1 MITAGSFVRA
11 LREENAEQHTRD
23 ARNPRKVGASS
34 CFSSLVRK
42 SRHITEYSFHCHY
55 ELVIRTVTGRNY
67 TRSRLKDTYAHSTL
81 TDKNGEFSSVQT
93 SVGKTTPCT
102 AGAPTAMCRPK
113 PPPIGPNHTFYGL
126 LIPSRPFITRKIVA
140 DKNFKRTLR

>member
-23 ARNPRKVGASS
+23 ARNPRKVEASS
-34 CFSSLVRK
+34 CFFSLVRK
-42 SRHITEYSFHCHY
+42 SRHITEYFSFHCHY

-67 TRSRLKDTYAHSTL
+67 TRSRLKDTYAHSTV
-81 TDKNGEFSSVQT
+81 TDKNGEFSSVRT

-126 LIPSRPFITRKIVA
+126 LIPSRLFLLNVKS
-140 DKNFKRTLR
+140 